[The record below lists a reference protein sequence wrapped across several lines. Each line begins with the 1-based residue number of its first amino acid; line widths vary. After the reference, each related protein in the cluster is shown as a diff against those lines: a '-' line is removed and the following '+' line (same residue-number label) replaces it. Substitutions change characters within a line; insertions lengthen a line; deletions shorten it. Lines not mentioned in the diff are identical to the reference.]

1 MSTQKV
7 NFTLQFDK
15 NLKLLD
21 DSNSL
26 AYQTQSQFATNSTI
40 VQAQRTN
47 CISAAVSSLKV
58 KSIETANDYD
68 ACLQKLAYQRE
79 QVVPQQQQQLK
90 ELPEQKPEQRP
101 VQRPEQKP
109 EEKPEQK
116 PEERPEQPQQ
126 PIA

>member
-1 MSTQKV
+1 MSIQKV

-68 ACLQKLAYQRE
+68 ACLQKLAYQRD
-79 QVVPQQQQQLK
+79 QVVPQQLK

-126 PIA
+126 PIV

>member
-1 MSTQKV
+1 M
-7 NFTLQFDK
+7 QFDK
-15 NLKLLD
+15 NLKFLD
-21 DSNSL
+21 ESNSL

-68 ACLQKLAYQRE
+68 SCLQKLAYQRD
-79 QVVPQQQQQLK
+79 QVMPQQQQQVK
-90 ELPEQKPEQRP
+90 ELPEQKP

-109 EEKPEQK
+109 DSKPELK

>member
-1 MSTQKV
+1 MSTLKV

-68 ACLQKLAYQRE
+68 ACLQKLAYQRD
-79 QVVPQQQQQLK
+79 QVVPQQQQQQLK

-109 EEKPEQK
+109 EQK

>member
-1 MSTQKV
+1 M
-7 NFTLQFDK
+7 QFDK
-15 NLKLLD
+15 NLKFLD
-21 DSNSL
+21 ESNSL

-68 ACLQKLAYQRE
+68 SCLQKLAYQRD
-79 QVVPQQQQQLK
+79 QVVPQQKQQVK

-109 EEKPEQK
+109 DSKPEQK